1 MKNRLDCRRSVRRFG
16 ERRPPKRRRSE
27 REERRNSR
35 PTLLRRVCFQ
45 TQDQEHVLEQQK
57 KLLAIRA
64 ILRLDV
70 KHLVTG
76 ALGCSAVLPSPKR
89 PRRYKFYS
97 QSPSRPQVPRAPF
110 HPTTHR
116 APHPP
121 PRPFPLPPRGDRP
134 GPRRGQVSSVTNCS
148 LAFPPALASSS
159 SSRLARFPNR
169 KQVTGRDV
177 QMREIF

>member
-1 MKNRLDCRRSVRRFG
+1 MQNLQKGAKFHITIHVEVFAGSAYLWLFCAAFAVRGR
-16 ERRPPKRRRSE
+16 
-27 REERRNSR
+27 
-35 PTLLRRVCFQ
+35 
-45 TQDQEHVLEQQK
+45 
-57 KLLAIRA
+57 IRA

-116 APHPP
+116 APRPP
-121 PRPFPLPPRGDRP
+121 PRPFPLPRRGGRP
-134 GPRRGQVSSVTNCS
+134 GPRRGRVSSVTNCS

-177 QMREIF
+177 LVREIF